1 MGKEPEMGESM
12 WTNSM
17 GMGLE
22 SNRFSMLGR
31 SVGVLTSLQTP
42 VKIVHSYCL
51 QK

>member
-1 MGKEPEMGESM
+1 MGEDS
-12 WTNSM
+12 WTNSI

-42 VKIVHSYCL
+42 VKIVHSYLL
-51 QK
+51 QE